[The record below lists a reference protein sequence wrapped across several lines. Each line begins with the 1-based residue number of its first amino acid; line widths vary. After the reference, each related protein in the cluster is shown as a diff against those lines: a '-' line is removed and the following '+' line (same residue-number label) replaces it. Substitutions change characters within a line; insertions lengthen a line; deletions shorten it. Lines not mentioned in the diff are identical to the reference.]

1 MTFFF
6 SIPRAQLLQV
16 KKLWILDAYV
26 CNGIKPYI
34 LKFKIKVECFSSL
47 LLSHLNDEH
56 IWVNG
61 WWAPALF
68 VWIIAHK
75 IYQLVCQKMEF
86 HIIFTY
92 VYFTCTLKWP
102 RSRLRLLVSYFHTST
117 FPYGGSVV
125 KPQENGQTHIRQYF
139 FQKKGGDGRSIYN
152 RDNMCYRLL
161 VWLQERD
168 PKTVQ

>member
-56 IWVNG
+56 IWVMDG
-61 WWAPALF
+61 ELQ
-68 VWIIAHK
+68 H
-75 IYQLVCQKMEF
+75 YLYELS
-86 HIIFTY
+86 HIKYI
-92 VYFTCTLKWP
+92 
-102 RSRLRLLVSYFHTST
+102 
-117 FPYGGSVV
+117 
-125 KPQENGQTHIRQYF
+125 N
-139 FQKKGGDGRSIYN
+139 
-152 RDNMCYRLL
+152 
-161 VWLQERD
+161 
-168 PKTVQ
+168 